1 MCFKKNKPNAE
12 PTEEINDKEPVS
24 LDELGCVS
32 GAGNPWQDYDGV
44 PQKDIDEDL
53 RDRV

>member
-1 MCFKKNKPNAE
+1 MCFKKNKPNADSV
-12 PTEEINDKEPVS
+12 EERNDKEPVS

-32 GAGNPWQDYDGV
+32 GAGNPWDNVEGV
-44 PQKDIDEDL
+44 PQRPIDEDL